1 MQGAFNLCVPVMVN
15 GSKRVLM
22 RFTFPYRIG
31 EGTFCR
37 GNSDEKV
44 RCEAATYAWMHQQ
57 CPDVTIPRLY
67 GFGLATGQCVCD
79 RYVRPDTFCLPS
91 LYSLLRL
98 NTGPTL
104 FVSSTS

>member
-22 RFTFPYRIG
+22 RFPFPYRIG

-44 RCEAATYAWMHQQ
+44 RCEAATYAW
-57 CPDVTIPRLY
+57 CINN
-67 GFGLATGQCVCD
+67 
-79 RYVRPDTFCLPS
+79 VRM
-91 LYSLLRL
+91 
-98 NTGPTL
+98 
-104 FVSSTS
+104 